1 MAKINTMVTSRT
13 FDVEEKVMY
22 PDRETKERTLDD
34 VARLLTTGHTVEWR
48 DGNRVIVLT
57 VDKFNKILLPRFP
70 EHSSLNIAVEEEN
83 TVITGRTAP
92 VEATIED
99 AISHTGNIPVTGAT
113 TTVMPEP
120 TPEVKVEEAKK
131 EETPKEGKVEETKK
145 EDKIVPPVNNKNKK

>member
-1 MAKINTMVTSRT
+1 MVTSRT

-83 TVITGRTAP
+83 TVIQ
-92 VEATIED
+92 
-99 AISHTGNIPVTGAT
+99 
-113 TTVMPEP
+113 
-120 TPEVKVEEAKK
+120 EELLLQKLRQRMQLPYWK
-131 EETPKEGKVEETKK
+131 YTS
-145 EDKIVPPVNNKNKK
+145 NWWLLQL